1 MIPRLIEPKKGNIF
15 INNKNLSNIDI
26 REVRNICAYIEQ
38 KPSFI
43 RGSIIEH
50 ITYNNLKINMEQAKR
65 AAVLSKADNFIKNL
79 PNGYFHELGESGTG
93 LSGGQL
99 QRLDITRGIVSQKP
113 IMILDEPTSNLDDK
127 NAKEILLSLY
137 NINKYQKTTIIL
149 VTHDS
154 EALNIV
160 IM

>member
-1 MIPRLIEPKKGNIF
+1 MILDLNIENKSIVNTL
-15 INNKNLSNIDI
+15 NKNSN
-26 REVRNICAYIEQ
+26 
-38 KPSFI
+38 S
-43 RGSIIEH
+43 RGLNN
-50 ITYNNLKINMEQAKR
+50 NNLKWINDGKTKR
-65 AAVLSKADNFIKNL
+65 AAVGMMVKKRHINKHELI

-137 NINKYQKTTIIL
+137 NINKYQK
-149 VTHDS
+149 
-154 EALNIV
+154 NYYNY
-160 IM
+160 